1 MIVVS
6 ELDVTLEGY
15 CPGDPLGGTTDSA
28 NKGADFPMGNTID
41 GWDRGLI
48 KELSEVIFIGHLCVA
63 RKRRARS
70 HQGIDEAE

>member
-1 MIVVS
+1 M
-6 ELDVTLEGY
+6 
-15 CPGDPLGGTTDSA
+15 GGTADSA
-28 NKGADFPMGNTID
+28 NKVADFPMGNTID

-48 KELSEVIFIGHLCVA
+48 KKLSEVIFIGHLCVA

>member
-1 MIVVS
+1 M
-6 ELDVTLEGY
+6 
-15 CPGDPLGGTTDSA
+15 GGTTDSA
-28 NKGADFPMGNTID
+28 NKVADFPMGNTID
-41 GWDRGLI
+41 GWDRRLI

>member
-1 MIVVS
+1 M
-6 ELDVTLEGY
+6 
-15 CPGDPLGGTTDSA
+15 GGTTDSA
-28 NKGADFPMGNTID
+28 NKVADFPMGNTID

-48 KELSEVIFIGHLCVA
+48 KKLSEVIFIGHLCVA

>member
-1 MIVVS
+1 M
-6 ELDVTLEGY
+6 
-15 CPGDPLGGTTDSA
+15 GGTTDSA
-28 NKGADFPMGNTID
+28 NKVADFPMGNTID

-70 HQGIDEAE
+70 HQGIDDAE

>member
-1 MIVVS
+1 M
-6 ELDVTLEGY
+6 
-15 CPGDPLGGTTDSA
+15 GGTTDSA
-28 NKGADFPMGNTID
+28 NKVADFPMGNTID

-48 KELSEVIFIGHLCVA
+48 KELIEVIFIGHLCVA

>member
-1 MIVVS
+1 M
-6 ELDVTLEGY
+6 
-15 CPGDPLGGTTDSA
+15 GGTTDSA

-41 GWDRGLI
+41 DWDRGLI
-48 KELSEVIFIGHLCVA
+48 KKLSEVIFIGHLCVA

>member
-1 MIVVS
+1 M
-6 ELDVTLEGY
+6 
-15 CPGDPLGGTTDSA
+15 GGTTDSA
-28 NKGADFPMGNTID
+28 NKVANFSMGNTID
-41 GWDRGLI
+41 GWYRGLI